1 MIRTLSLTW
10 FLTRD
15 LFRSLAGISPLAA
28 SLAFGLIAFEYGM
41 DQAQFTLVAGI
52 GTGAIC
58 LLTVLL
64 LAGRADR
71 ASSYPLVARLPHR
84 TELLASLVIGGVGM
98 TAVLAVGIA
107 AANLVA
113 GRLTLD
119 FPSVLWVI
127 PTWLVFWILTAALA
141 LVLSTLVNRGGS
153 HLAGY
158 VLLTALLVVND
169 QKSRLAVRGLDWLVE
184 VAATVLWPV
193 STLLTQASAGIHGRQ
208 YWLALGMTFAYG
220 LLLFALAAL
229 LFLDKDLLWT
239 E

>member
-1 MIRTLSLTW
+1 MNRTLTLAW
-10 FLTRD
+10 YLTRD
-15 LFRSLAGISPLAA
+15 LFRSLAGIAPLAA
-28 SLAFGLIAFEYGM
+28 GLAFGWIAFEYGM
-41 DQAQFTLVAGI
+41 DQPQFVLVAGI

-71 ASSYPLVARLPHR
+71 ASSYPLVARLPRR
-84 TELLASLVIGGVGM
+84 TELLSALVIGGIGV
-98 TAVLAVGIA
+98 TAILALVIA
-107 AANLVA
+107 AANLLT
-113 GRLTLD
+113 GRLALD
-119 FPSVLWVI
+119 FPSVLWVL
-127 PTWLVFWILTAALA
+127 PTWLVFWILASSLA
-141 LVLSTLVNRGGS
+141 LVLSTLVSRRGS

-169 QKSRLAVRGLDWLVE
+169 QQSRLAAQDLDWLAE
-184 VAATVLWPV
+184 GAATVLWPV
-193 STLLTQASAGIHGRQ
+193 STLFTEASAGLHGRQ
-208 YWLALGMTFAYG
+208 YWLGLGMALAYG